1 MAERI
6 RKTFVHKSELL
17 KRTRAL
23 ETGKIHTLPPSAFID
38 ANVAFLSGNTPWQ
51 FNNPTTKAIPVV
63 QEPRPRRYGPKMET
77 HSPAF
82 TETQTH
88 LTEKRNPIT
97 DSLTDLEKNILYS
110 LALGEKEMSI
120 KTQLGSRDR
129 AEKVFN
135 ELKLKAKN
143 TFGIDPTFDVMRV
156 LLATA
161 TREGLFPIK
170 PPSLNRHEL
179 PEGHLRVLQLL
190 GQGYKPA
197 QIKTILHMPDQE
209 YNKITDNY
217 AQQLHAKTQLQLVTI
232 LASINFSD

>member
-23 ETGKIHTLPPSAFID
+23 ETGEIHTPPPGAFVD
-38 ANVAFLSGNTPWQ
+38 ANVAFSSGNTPWQ
-51 FNNPTTKAIPVV
+51 FKNPTTKAIPVV
-63 QEPRPRRYGPKMET
+63 QEPRPRRYDSKMDT

-97 DSLTDLEKNILYS
+97 DSLTDLEKTILIS
-110 LALGEKEMSI
+110 LALGDKEMNLKS
-120 KTQLGSRDR
+120 QLGSRDR
-129 AEKVFN
+129 AEEVFN
-135 ELKLKAKN
+135 KLKLKAK
-143 TFGIDPTFDVMRV
+143 TTLGIDPTFDVMRV

-161 TREGLFPIK
+161 TREGLLPIK
-170 PPSLNRHEL
+170 PPSLNRNEL

-190 GQGYKPA
+190 GQGYKPT
-197 QIKTILHMPDQE
+197 QIKAILHMPDQE
-209 YNKITDNY
+209 YNKITDSY
-217 AQQLHAKTQLQLVTI
+217 AQQLHAKTQLQLVTM